1 MGAAYVTG
9 FCPEQ
14 DKSTVWQLFQEE
26 QEQDRYENGHC
37 YSGGIGMAEGIRFL
51 DDKKFGSV
59 EEAEDWVV
67 DQAQK
72 WGPALAVR
80 VIHPDQSKCGWYY
93 GAWCA
98 E

>member
-1 MGAAYVTG
+1 MGATYVDG
-9 FCPEQ
+9 FYNSE
-14 DKSTVWQLFQEE
+14 DKNSVHANFQEE
-26 QEQDRYENGHC
+26 QEIDRYENGHC

-51 DDKKFGSV
+51 DDKQFGSV
-59 EEAEDWVV
+59 QEAEEWLIDE
-67 DQAQK
+67 AQK

-80 VIHPDQSKCGWYY
+80 IINPDPEKCGWYY

>member
-14 DKSTVWQLFQEE
+14 DKSTVQQLFQEE

-37 YSGGIGMAEGIRFL
+37 YSGGIGMAEGISFL

-59 EEAEDWVV
+59 EEAEEWVV

-80 VIHPDQSKCGWYY
+80 VINPDQSKCGWYY